1 MAYPPVGIARP
12 NLNSAAAEI
21 IIEVAVPDITA
32 VMVDYSKLQIQ
43 SASSAAGSYGDLVTL
58 DLVAGTTFYTTEQTG
73 TVATWLRYRFENN
86 AGNSTTDWSPVF
98 TCAPTGQTF
107 QTIRQELAKEMGMYG
122 SGTTTA
128 AGSTSTVVDSSQIVS
143 ILTTNAWQGGWLKM
157 TSGDA
162 SGQVSRIASYAI
174 ASGTFTVSP
183 VFSAASGSGKTYE
196 LYRDLG
202 PTDLDEAINDAL
214 RHVMVEDEFLLAGDT
229 ATAAVGRKEYPLPY
243 WVKKKAQVRGLDR
256 MRAPGTDDENERLNA
271 TWVPV
276 LEGTYELRDNTQALS
291 VVFDHGIAANSV
303 YRVRLIR
310 PYTTDFALRVTSDS
324 TVVNVPLHDII
335 VAAKYQAYD
344 RLVQAAPPNAKR
356 QEWETRRNR
365 AKAAWHDLL
374 ARYYPRSSRLVEP
387 GKQVSVVW

>member
-1 MAYPPVGIARP
+1 LAYPPIGSAR
-12 NLNSAAAEI
+12 LNPTAPSTEVILEI
-21 IIEVAVPDITA
+21 VVPDVETVLA
-32 VMVDYSKLQIQ
+32 AYTVVQVQ
-43 SASSAAGSYGDLVTL
+43 SATSAAGSYSDL
-58 DLVAGTTFYTTEQTG
+58 TTFDLTSGQTFYSTTQTG
-73 TVATWLRYRFENN
+73 APTTWFRYRFETSN
-86 AGNSTTDWSPVF
+86 GLVFTDWSPVF